1 MIILGCE
8 GVAAAVRA
16 GLRLR
21 RRLIDESKLSPCC
34 CSSTERRSSNSI
46 SSGLASLRTGLLFID
61 IVGGLS
67 CD

>member
-21 RRLIDESKLSPCC
+21 RRLIDV
-34 CSSTERRSSNSI
+34 
-46 SSGLASLRTGLLFID
+46 SLR
-61 IVGGLS
+61 
-67 CD
+67 